1 MTGDL
6 GTARATALDYLERL
20 IDRGRGIE
28 EAMSAASALPS
39 DVRRWQEDCASAIA
53 ELSGG
58 RKSHWL
64 SREFSAALLV
74 RSPDG
79 SAVVEADGVEIVRR
93 LLDVLA
99 QARLSLT
106 LSLDDA
112 GAADPAVPRRFEF
125 VRSRALRPVLERAF
139 AESRA
144 ALDRREF
151 ERSLVLSSGVIEAL
165 ITDALEHAPAT
176 RGDGDGDGD
185 QRSREDIARWS
196 FDERVAAAQRLGLVR
211 NGCARLPAAAR
222 RCREL
227 SDGTGA
233 LPAGVVVTER
243 DARVTS
249 QVLHVV
255 MRDLDP
261 GR

>member
-6 GTARATALDYLERL
+6 RTARATAIAHLDRL
-20 IDRGRGIE
+20 IVRGRRIAD
-28 EAMSAASALPS
+28 AMDGDVGGWQRECAA
-39 DVRRWQEDCASAIA
+39 AIA

-58 RKSHWL
+58 SKAHWL

-79 SAVVEADGVEIVRR
+79 AAIVEAGRAEIVRR

-99 QARLSLT
+99 QARTSLT
-106 LSLDDA
+106 LSIDDV
-112 GAADPAVPRRFEF
+112 GAAADAAAPRRFEF
-125 VRSRALRPVLERAF
+125 VHRSALRPVLERAF

-151 ERSLVLSSGVIEAL
+151 ARALVLSSGIIEAL
-165 ITDALEHAPAT
+165 VTDAVEHELAVR
-176 RGDGDGDGD
+176 RGRGEADLPSND
-185 QRSREDIARWS
+185 AVAAWS
-196 FDERVAAAQRLGLVR
+196 FDERIAGAQRLGLIR
-211 NGCARLPAAAR
+211 NGCARLPGIAR

-227 SDGTGA
+227 SDADGA
-233 LPAGVVVTER
+233 LAADIVVTER
-243 DARVTS
+243 EARVTS

-255 MRDLDP
+255 VRDLDP

>member
-1 MTGDL
+1 MAADS
-6 GTARATALDYLERL
+6 RTALAYLDTL
-20 IDRGRGIE
+20 IARGRRLDAAIG
-28 EAMSAASALPS
+28 AASGWSA
-39 DVRRWQEDCASAIA
+39 DARGWQQECAAAIS

-58 RKSHWL
+58 SKAHWL

-79 SAVVEADGVEIVRR
+79 AAVVEAKAADIVGR

-99 QARLSLT
+99 QARTSLQLSI
-106 LSLDDA
+106 A
-112 GAADPAVPRRFEF
+112 GGGAASDPPAPRRFEF
-125 VRSRALRPVLERAF
+125 VHRTALRPVLERAF

-144 ALDRREF
+144 ALERREF
-151 ERSLVLSSGVIEAL
+151 ERALVLCSGVIEAL
-165 ITDALEHAPAT
+165 ITDALEHDLAVH
-176 RGDGDGDGD
+176 RRLGDDNAVSSD
-185 QRSREDIARWS
+185 EVAAWS
-196 FDERVAAAQRLGLVR
+196 FDERVAAAQRLGLIR
-211 NGCARLPAAAR
+211 NGCARLPASAR

-227 SDGTGA
+227 SDGDGTLAG
-233 LPAGVVVTER
+233 GVVVSER

-255 MRDLDP
+255 IRDLDP

>member
-1 MTGDL
+1 MTGDP
-6 GTARATALDYLERL
+6 GTARTTAIGYLDRL
-20 IDRGRGIE
+20 IDRGRRIAD
-28 EAMSAASALPS
+28 AMSAAAAPRS
-39 DVRRWQEDCASAIA
+39 DARRWQADCASAIA
-53 ELSGG
+53 GLSGG
-58 RKSHWL
+58 RKAHWL

-106 LSLDDA
+106 LSIDDA
-112 GAADPAVPRRFEF
+112 GAADQPAPRRFEF
-125 VRSRALRPVLERAF
+125 VHSRALRPVLERAF

-151 ERSLVLSSGVIEAL
+151 ERALVLSSGVIEAL
-165 ITDALEHAPAT
+165 ITDALEHALAV
-176 RGDGDGDGD
+176 RRNGDGDLPSSD
-185 QRSREDIARWS
+185 EVARWS

-211 NGCARLPAAAR
+211 NGCARLPASAR
-222 RCREL
+222 QCREL
-227 SDGTGA
+227 TDGAGA
-233 LPAGVVVTER
+233 LAAGVVVTER

-255 MRDLDP
+255 IRDLDP

>member
-6 GTARATALDYLERL
+6 RTARATAIAHLDRL
-20 IDRGRGIE
+20 IARGRHIADAMDAADAPPGV
-28 EAMSAASALPS
+28 EA
-39 DVRRWQEDCASAIA
+39 WQQDCAAAIA

-58 RKSHWL
+58 SKAHWL

-79 SAVVEADGVEIVRR
+79 SAMVEAGRAEIVRR

-99 QARLSLT
+99 QARTSLT
-106 LSLDDA
+106 LSIDDVSA
-112 GAADPAVPRRFEF
+112 AADAAAPRRFEF
-125 VRSRALRPVLERAF
+125 VHRRALRPVLERAF

-144 ALDRREF
+144 ALERREF
-151 ERSLVLSSGVIEAL
+151 ERALVLCSGIIEAL
-165 ITDALEHAPAT
+165 VTDAIEHELALRRG
-176 RGDGDGDGD
+176 RGDADLPSSDAVAD
-185 QRSREDIARWS
+185 LS
-196 FDERVAAAQRLGLVR
+196 FDERVAAAQRLGLIR
-211 NGCARLPAAAR
+211 NSCARLPASAR

-227 SDGTGA
+227 SDSDGA
-233 LPAGVVVTER
+233 LAADIVVTER
-243 DARVTS
+243 DARVAS

-255 MRDLDP
+255 VRDLDP